1 MLSVVHCFSSR
12 LYGLRKYD
20 KPLSQDQQIQEQKTS
35 LTNFYREY
43 PPNSV
48 GKIMVDPDSKLN
60 QLWRHWLAGCPFVY
74 NRCIE
79 GSQNGFQGSIY
90 NLEAQFLKD

>member
-1 MLSVVHCFSSR
+1 
-12 LYGLRKYD
+12 
-20 KPLSQDQQIQEQKTS
+20 
-35 LTNFYREY
+35 
-43 PPNSV
+43 
-48 GKIMVDPDSKLN
+48 MVDPDSKLN

-90 NLEAQFLKD
+90 NLESQFLKD